1 MSKQAHITLVNGAET
16 SALDIADRGLAYG
29 DGLFETMRIISG
41 RVPLLSLHLARFTE
55 GVRKLQFG
63 HEKKLVTTFKAA
75 VKDALKNLSGEA
87 LLKIIVTRGSGG
99 RGYTPAEDSTCNII
113 VQVFDLPQYPLEYTQ
128 SGVTVKECEHRLYH
142 NPVFAGIK
150 HLNRLDQVLASKELD
165 EEAEGLLFDQ
175 NELLVEGLKSNI
187 LVFQKD
193 RIVTPKLDSCGV
205 KGTLR
210 QFLMQSSPSLGL
222 DIVEAD
228 ITRQDIDY
236 SQGLAMINSIY
247 GIWPVK
253 SISGNAVPYDER
265 CDQIRSY
272 LQKQLGF

>member
-113 VQVFDLPQYPLEYTQ
+113 VQVFDFPQYPIEYTQ
-128 SGVTVKECEHRLYH
+128 SGVAVKICEHRLYH
-142 NPVFAGIK
+142 NPALAGIK
-150 HLNRLDQVLASKELD
+150 HLNRLDQVLASKELG
-165 EEAEGLLFDQ
+165 EETEGILFDQ
-175 NELLVEGLKSNI
+175 NEQLVEGLKSNI
-187 LVFQKD
+187 LVFQTD
-193 RIVTPKLDSCGV
+193 QIVTPKLDNCGV

-210 QFLMQSSPSLGL
+210 QFLIQSSPSLDL
-222 DIVEAD
+222 DIIEAD
-228 ITRQDIDY
+228 ITREELDQA
-236 SQGLAMINSIY
+236 QGLAMINSIY

-272 LQKQLGF
+272 LQKKLGF